1 MSKPASKTLIG
12 VFVIGAIALA
22 VLAVVVFGSGRFF
35 SEKMPLVM
43 YFEGSVAGLNI
54 GSPVMFRGVKVG
66 IVKDIVLRFDAKD
79 VSFLIPVY
87 VELDPKKFLVIGKF
101 TDEEELDRTLIN
113 KGLRATLEL
122 QSMVTGQLMV
132 NLDFHP
138 GNQQKSSDLTKGTL
152 KFQPS
157 NLAWKSCWSLP
168 MIFLSKSFSI
178 SSLVQS
184 RG

>member
-66 IVKDIVLRFDAKD
+66 ICLLYTSDAADDLLCVDLGGRRIIQKKTPLRYMIH
-79 VSFLIPVY
+79 LIESQY
-87 VELDPKKFLVIGKF
+87 AI
-101 TDEEELDRTLIN
+101 T
-113 KGLRATLEL
+113 
-122 QSMVTGQLMV
+122 
-132 NLDFHP
+132 
-138 GNQQKSSDLTKGTL
+138 
-152 KFQPS
+152 
-157 NLAWKSCWSLP
+157 
-168 MIFLSKSFSI
+168 
-178 SSLVQS
+178 
-184 RG
+184 